1 MSVIIAFS
9 FGVALCVGMTRGLAW
24 SGFYWIGD
32 CLLFAAFRTSVT
44 LGELRPTMRVPRGRC
59 SLDERRH
66 YRSFRGL
73 SSSRQPKASAF
84 AQAVVFTRRE
94 FSGMELDE
102 VVHARRRLASELEEV
117 VSHAVVTPLLV
128 ELGRHC
134 EVVDEV
140 RWRSRLPKPFAPLGE
155 GHVAIA
161 DRPAERLGKH
171 ARVVV

>member
-1 MSVIIAFS
+1 
-9 FGVALCVGMTRGLAW
+9 
-24 SGFYWIGD
+24 
-32 CLLFAAFRTSVT
+32 VT

-117 VSHAVVTPLLV
+117 VTHAVRAETDRTRKVISTLS
-128 ELGRHC
+128 
-134 EVVDEV
+134 
-140 RWRSRLPKPFAPLGE
+140 SRYIPS
-155 GHVAIA
+155 
-161 DRPAERLGKH
+161 
-171 ARVVV
+171 RVMMPGGFLT